1 MEGSNVIYEKIKL
14 STLSFLC
21 LLSFSCSCATLGS
34 DPPEKPENLA
44 TPVASFLKIEASLAV
59 RDCDEETKECH
70 ISKRDLLSG
79 SGFVVGKAK
88 NGGSFVMSAAHV
100 CDPGA
105 FAMMAAGGKPYE
117 VEYVGVTK
125 DKETFKMEILEVDH
139 STDLC
144 LAWAPTLDR
153 IPLKIAKSKMRPGSR
168 IWNIAAPKGVLYRGA
183 PIIID
188 GIFNGTN
195 LDTGHDMYTMFVR
208 GGSSGSSI
216 LNENHEVV
224 GVVSMMDIRFG
235 WIAISPRWEDV
246 YEFYHRSMAYHHD
259 VGRKVYRLALPDVPS
274 IPEVKLPDVDIPEI
288 DLRQLLD
295 DLLQQVNI

>member
-1 MEGSNVIYEKIKL
+1 
-14 STLSFLC
+14 
-21 LLSFSCSCATLGS
+21 
-34 DPPEKPENLA
+34 
-44 TPVASFLKIEASLAV
+44 
-59 RDCDEETKECH
+59 
-70 ISKRDLLSG
+70 
-79 SGFVVGKAK
+79 
-88 NGGSFVMSAAHV
+88 MSAAHV

>member
-1 MEGSNVIYEKIKL
+1 
-14 STLSFLC
+14 
-21 LLSFSCSCATLGS
+21 
-34 DPPEKPENLA
+34 
-44 TPVASFLKIEASLAV
+44 
-59 RDCDEETKECH
+59 
-70 ISKRDLLSG
+70 
-79 SGFVVGKAK
+79 
-88 NGGSFVMSAAHV
+88 MSAAHV

-125 DKETFKMEILEVDH
+125 DKETFRMEILEVDH

-144 LAWAPTLDR
+144 LAWAPSLDR

-208 GGSSGSSI
+208 GGSSGSCI
-216 LNENHEVV
+216 LNEDHEVV

-259 VGRKVYRLALPDVPS
+259 VGKKVYRLALPDMPS
-274 IPEVKLPDVDIPEI
+274 IPEVELPDVDIPEI

>member
-34 DPPEKPENLA
+34 DPPEKPESLA

>member
-1 MEGSNVIYEKIKL
+1 MEGLKVVYKTFKYATSV
-14 STLSFLC
+14 FLC
-21 LLSFSCSCATLGS
+21 LVIMSCSCVTTSPGLKSEGGS
-34 DPPEKPENLA
+34 A
-44 TPVASFLKIEASLAV
+44 VPVSSFLKIEASLAV
-59 RDCDEETKECH
+59 RNCDEETKECH

-79 SGFVVGKAK
+79 SGFVVGKAR

-125 DKETFKMEILEVDH
+125 DKETFKMHILEVDH

-144 LAWAPTLDR
+144 LAWAPNLNR
-153 IPLKIAKSKMRPGSR
+153 VPLKIAQKRMIPGDR

-195 LDTGHDMYTMFVR
+195 LDSGHDMYTMFVR
-208 GGSSGSSI
+208 GGSSGSCI
-216 LNENHEVV
+216 LNEDHEVV

-235 WIAISPRWEDV
+235 WIAISPRYEDV
-246 YEFYHRSMAYHHD
+246 YEFYHRAMVYHED
-259 VGRKVYRLALPDVPS
+259 VGKKVYRLALPDMPS
-274 IPEVKLPDVDIPEI
+274 LPEVELPEVDIPEI

-295 DLLQQVNI
+295 ELIGQVKI